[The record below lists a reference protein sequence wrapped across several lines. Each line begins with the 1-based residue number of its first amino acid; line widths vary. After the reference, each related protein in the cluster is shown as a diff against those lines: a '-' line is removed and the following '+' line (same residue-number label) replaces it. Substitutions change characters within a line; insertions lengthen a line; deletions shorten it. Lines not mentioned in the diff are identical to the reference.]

1 MHPTSEPSQEPPKAQ
16 EEQQSSLRQLRGIV
30 GTAVLVGIIFV
41 LLSTSFRNFQ
51 VDGRSMHPNVQSGQ
65 YLVVN
70 KAAYRD
76 VALKS
81 WVTWIPFIDR
91 DGDGHLAPFGGPRR
105 GDVAVVKDPSQPDR
119 NLIKRV
125 IGLPG
130 ETVEV
135 RVGVVYINGRELK
148 EDYLVYRDRRSVAM
162 TTVPD
167 REYYMMGDERID
179 SLDSRIIGPVPRK
192 NFIGKAWITYWPAG
206 QVGIVQNLGPRLS
219 AS

>member
-1 MHPTSEPSQEPPKAQ
+1 M
-16 EEQQSSLRQLRGIV
+16 V
-30 GTAVLVGIIFV
+30 AVILV

-51 VDGRSMHPNVQSGQ
+51 VDGSSMHPNVQSGQ

-76 VALKS
+76 ISLGS
-81 WVTWIPFIDR
+81 WGGWIPFIDG
-91 DGDGHLAPFGGPRR
+91 DGDGHVVPFGEPRR
-105 GDVAVVKDPSQPDR
+105 GDVIVLRDPSQPER

-135 RVGVVYINGRELK
+135 RLGMVYINDRRLD
-148 EDYLVYRDRRSVAM
+148 EDYLVYRDTRTVAR
-162 TTVPD
+162 TTVPA
-167 REYYMMGDERID
+167 RGYYVMGDERID
-179 SLDSRIIGPVPRK
+179 SLDSRIIGPVPK
-192 NFIGKAWITYWPAG
+192 ENIIGKAWVTYWPVG
-206 QVGIVQNLGPRLS
+206 RLGIVQNLGPRLA